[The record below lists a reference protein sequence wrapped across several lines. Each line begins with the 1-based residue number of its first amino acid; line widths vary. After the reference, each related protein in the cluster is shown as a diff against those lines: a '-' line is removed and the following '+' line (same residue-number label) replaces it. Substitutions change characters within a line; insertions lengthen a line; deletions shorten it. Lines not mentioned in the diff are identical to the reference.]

1 MFSFSDLACFALYSS
16 AYLAIAIASLLYMRK
31 VRGIEDRCEALEM
44 AYSFLRPSMVVDA
57 EPVESVPHGMA
68 DDA

>member
-31 VRGIEDRCEALEM
+31 IRGIEERCEALEGV
-44 AYSFLRPSMVVDA
+44 FVPS
-57 EPVESVPHGMA
+57 SVYGRGCRARGVSAAGHGR
-68 DDA
+68 